1 MQGEIKIIDLIK
13 NSFIHSTGLI
23 INKIL
28 NLAVKII
35 SLKVLGLET
44 LGIYT
49 LLTLIVPYYSYFF
62 MGISYSLPRK
72 IVSLQSKNK
81 DREIYEN
88 RSVVNLFSL
97 FISIL
102 LISIFTGY
110 MMFIYDEKNS
120 DFTKMN
126 LVLVFLTAIIS
137 EFTTLLNAHLKSIGS
152 FGKIHKNAALVR
164 VFSPIFSIILIY
176 QLGLNGLLLSALL
189 VSIFSAIDLI
199 IFSLKNKTG
208 VLAIGYFNR
217 TILLNNIKLGI
228 SMLFS
233 KKLPDIMYTIFLTF
247 LGFSFKKEV
256 LGAFNFFGTMFGFT
270 SQLLGAFYTIVERR
284 IYIGKERLKSNIDY
298 LLNLAFGNSVTFGII
313 MISLIIL
320 ILNLIP
326 IYFTELTDYINL
338 IPFILLIF
346 TIRNSIMISE
356 YYINSYNLFFKRN
369 IIAVILSSIYLLIL
383 NITNFKSIESFIIT
397 HVGVL
402 IFYKIVI
409 ILFLKEFLQIKFQ
422 L

>member
-1 MQGEIKIIDLIK
+1 
-13 NSFIHSTGLI
+13 
-23 INKIL
+23 
-28 NLAVKII
+28 
-35 SLKVLGLET
+35 
-44 LGIYT
+44 
-49 LLTLIVPYYSYFF
+49 
-62 MGISYSLPRK
+62 
-72 IVSLQSKNK
+72 
-81 DREIYEN
+81 
-88 RSVVNLFSL
+88 
-97 FISIL
+97 
-102 LISIFTGY
+102 
-110 MMFIYDEKNS
+110 
-120 DFTKMN
+120 
-126 LVLVFLTAIIS
+126 
-137 EFTTLLNAHLKSIGS
+137 
-152 FGKIHKNAALVR
+152 
-164 VFSPIFSIILIY
+164 
-176 QLGLNGLLLSALL
+176 
-189 VSIFSAIDLI
+189 
-199 IFSLKNKTG
+199 
-208 VLAIGYFNR
+208 
-217 TILLNNIKLGI
+217 
-228 SMLFS
+228 
-233 KKLPDIMYTIFLTF
+233 MYTIFLTF

-409 ILFLKEFLQIKFQ
+409 ILFLKEFFTNKISVVKILFGDLVMSIIVSIFAFVVIFLQLNIFESIFFALLCFCNYKYCSFK
-422 L
+422 

>member
-1 MQGEIKIIDLIK
+1 
-13 NSFIHSTGLI
+13 
-23 INKIL
+23 
-28 NLAVKII
+28 
-35 SLKVLGLET
+35 
-44 LGIYT
+44 
-49 LLTLIVPYYSYFF
+49 

-233 KKLPDIMYTIFLTF
+233 KKLPRYYVYNIFDIL
-247 LGFSFKKEV
+247 
-256 LGAFNFFGTMFGFT
+256 
-270 SQLLGAFYTIVERR
+270 R
-284 IYIGKERLKSNIDY
+284 I
-298 LLNLAFGNSVTFGII
+298 
-313 MISLIIL
+313 
-320 ILNLIP
+320 
-326 IYFTELTDYINL
+326 
-338 IPFILLIF
+338 
-346 TIRNSIMISE
+346 
-356 YYINSYNLFFKRN
+356 
-369 IIAVILSSIYLLIL
+369 
-383 NITNFKSIESFIIT
+383 
-397 HVGVL
+397 
-402 IFYKIVI
+402 
-409 ILFLKEFLQIKFQ
+409 
-422 L
+422 